1 VREKIRE
8 ATTDEKIV
16 QLEEHRATLVT
27 KMRGIER
34 KLEEI
39 EKRRNGATRE
49 ESTVRR
55 ERR

>member
-1 VREKIRE
+1 MREKIRE